1 MGNKK
6 RLGVLLATLALAQ
19 GAIYVLPKVESAIPV
34 IDTVNINQTNL
45 VYAQALQTALNTA
58 TQIANQVRNLQTAS
72 PEALLANSTGI
83 NEQLAAVLSTVQA
96 ANGVMRAGETAAQS
110 WDKVFNSATDYG
122 VGSST
127 TRAAYQQNVLYYLDE
142 TYKDSLRVAKTN
154 QQIEADMNNL
164 NRMLT
169 ESQNVEGNKSAIQVQ
184 TAVQAQG
191 VKQQMQLN
199 QTMAALL
206 AQQAADA
213 NYRRTI
219 DDALRIDAERNSAK
233 LKTELSSLPS
243 LDSRERGLF

>member
-19 GAIYVLPKVESAIPV
+19 GAIYVLPRAESAIPV
-34 IDTVNINQTNL
+34 IDTANINQTNL
-45 VYAQALQTALNTA
+45 VYAQALKTALNTA
-58 TQIANQVRNLQTAS
+58 TQIANQVRNLQSAS
-72 PEALLANSTGI
+72 PDLLSANSTGI

-96 ANGVMRAGETAAQS
+96 SNGIMRPGETATQS

-127 TRAAYQQNVLYYLDE
+127 TRAAYQQNMLYYLDE

-154 QQIEADMNNL
+154 QQIEADMSNL

-206 AQQAADA
+206 SQQAAQA
-213 NYRRTI
+213 NYERSI
-219 DDALRIDAERNSAK
+219 DNATYLESQRISAK
-233 LKTELSSLPS
+233 INEEISGTTYLPDLKGG
-243 LDSRERGLF
+243 R